1 MLLPHRRVASN
12 RTTQK
17 MDRIKVQLTT
27 IADLLG
33 ASSLDGDEDAAMNDL
48 DDEELD
54 TLRKAGVIAGPSSST
69 KRTRKARPSPK
80 HIVFADTDEQGMLSV
95 ISQLETSY

>member
-1 MLLPHRRVASN
+1 
-12 RTTQK
+12 
-17 MDRIKVQLTT
+17 MDRIKVQLST

-54 TLRKAGVIAGPSSST
+54 ILQKAGVIAGPSSST
-69 KRTRKARPSPK
+69 KRTRKTRPPPK
-80 HIVFADTDEQGMLSV
+80 HIVFADTDEQGMLY
-95 ISQLETSY
+95 IILQLASSY